1 MSPKRLYLQSIDGV
15 WRYRRRWPTSLR
27 HKVAG
32 EFYIRHLSTT
42 DLDEAARL
50 RPVCDAH
57 FNERVAALRTAEDKS
72 PRKLDESEAFA
83 LAARWMVEEEPAW
96 FLGSLQK
103 LEEHRHAGEMEH
115 LGEEIG
121 HLETMLGRNDFS
133 QAEEHANAFLAK
145 EGVMVDP
152 DSPGYRRLLQLM
164 MRGWKELA
172 LRREAQL
179 LGNTHYTSKDVELAT
194 AVQAAREEKY
204 KRTLADLLKAYEES
218 KEQKNRWSQSTRA
231 AHKPVFRLLRDTLG
245 STRDLTSISR
255 EDGQR
260 LFEMMVS
267 LPKSLG
273 KIDALK
279 GLPVPEAVAKGRE
292 LGLPTISPK
301 TINDSYFV
309 FSKAVFSFA
318 VTEGWMER
326 NPLAGDYR
334 VEDPVADED
343 KRDPFQPDQLRTLF
357 SAEPWQSGYD
367 ESDAQPSRFWVPLIC
382 LFHGL
387 RLGEAAGLRVEDV
400 VERDGVPV
408 LQVRAYAGRSLKTKG
423 SRGLL
428 PLHPELI
435 RIGFLAYVSKRRDAE
450 AEALFPDVKTN
461 KNGHVGAKLG
471 EWFSGLVK
479 ERGLL
484 GERLGTHS
492 FRHCFEDRLRE
503 AEIAERTALALA
515 RRRERGS
522 RKDYGEGVSVQSRAA
537 AMAKIIYPNLDL
549 SHLHAS
555 GLDRPSEGL

>member
-27 HKVAG
+27 HKVEG
-32 EFYIRHLSTT
+32 EFYIRHLGTT

-83 LAARWMVEEEPAW
+83 LAARWMVEEEEPFW
-96 FLGSLQK
+96 FLDSLQT
-103 LEEHRHAGEMEH
+103 LEEHRQAGEMQQLE
-115 LGEEIG
+115 EEID

-133 QAEEHANAFLAK
+133 EAEEQAKAFLAK

-152 DSPGYRRLLQLM
+152 DSLGYRRLLQLM
-164 MRGWKELA
+164 MRGWRELA
-172 LRREAQL
+172 RRREAQL
-179 LGNTHYTSKDVELAT
+179 LGNTDYASKDVELAA
-194 AVQAAREEKY
+194 AVQAAREEKS

-218 KEQKNRWSQSTRA
+218 KEQKNRWTQSTRA
-231 AHKPVFRLLRDTLG
+231 AHKPVFRLLKDTLG
-245 STRDLTSISR
+245 STRDVASIDR
-255 EDGQR
+255 EDGRR
-260 LFEMMVS
+260 LFDMMVR
-267 LPKSLG
+267 LPKGLG
-273 KIDALK
+273 KVAALK
-279 GLPVPEAVAKGRE
+279 GLPVPEAVDKATE

-309 FSKAVFSFA
+309 FSKAIFSFA
-318 VTEGWMER
+318 VDEGWVER

-334 VEDPVADED
+334 VADPVAEED
-343 KRDPFQPDQLRTLF
+343 KRDPFRPEQLQVLF
-357 SAEPWQSGYD
+357 GAEPWQSGYD
-367 ESDAQPSRFWVPLIC
+367 ERDTKPSRFWVPLIC

-387 RLGEAAGLRVEDV
+387 RLGEAAGLRIEDV
-400 VERDGVPV
+400 VEREGVPV
-408 LQVRAYAGRSLKTKG
+408 LQVRGYEGRSLKTKG

-435 RIGFLAYVSKRRDAE
+435 RIGFLAYVSKRRDAGG
-450 AEALFPDVKTN
+450 EALFPDVRTN
-461 KNGHVGAKLG
+461 VNGKVGAKLG

-484 GERLGTHS
+484 GERLGMHS
-492 FRHCFEDRLRE
+492 FRHAFEDRLRE

-515 RRRERGS
+515 RRSERGS
-522 RKDYGEGVSVQSRAA
+522 RKGYGEGVSVQSRAA
-537 AMAKIIYPNLDL
+537 AMAKIIYPKLDL
-549 SHLHAS
+549 SHLHS
-555 GLDRPSEGL
+555 GGQ